1 MFKRAN
7 FHVLIFLMIFGSAC
21 TVLQRSKES
30 GYGSSAA
37 ATTESTINRIQINF
51 DKSANASNQNSDKV
65 KLKKL
70 ENSLTSEKE
79 LEQYSKALPYFNSE
93 KEKIDFLSLEDY
105 EAKQSWLNNNKFFK
119 RSLKAK
125 NSFQNIIASQDIA
138 IGMPISLVKKSWG
151 DPQSV
156 EISGNEKLRN
166 ERWKYL
172 KYVSTPDG
180 FKLEKKIVYFEGGR
194 VVGWEQE

>member
-1 MFKRAN
+1 MLTRVNLPLF
-7 FHVLIFLMIFGSAC
+7 VFLMVFASAC
-21 TVLQRSKES
+21 SVLQRSKES
-30 GYGSSAA
+30 GYGSNPSQ
-37 ATTESTINRIQINF
+37 TTESTINRVQINF
-51 DKSANASNQNSDKV
+51 DKPSTNNPNNDKV

-79 LEQYSKALPYFNSE
+79 LEQYSKALPYFNSD
-93 KEKIDFLSLEDY
+93 KEKIDFLSMNDY
-105 EAKQSWLNNNKFFK
+105 ETKQAWLNDNKFFK

-125 NSFQNIIASQDIA
+125 NTFQNVVATQDIA

-151 DPQSV
+151 EPQSIEV
-156 EISGNEKLRN
+156 SGNEKLRN

-172 KYVSTPDG
+172 KYVSTSDG